1 MRIIMR
7 MSHPP
12 ESVMATAKKY
22 KVPAVKPLL
31 AEEPRVIYNT
41 GKQRLNIT
49 VRGDL
54 IERARAAKL
63 NLSSVLEES
72 LERTLRMAEAKQWA
86 VENAEAIAYH
96 NARIERDGMWNRDLI
111 RF

>member
-7 MSHPP
+7 MTHPP
-12 ESVMATAKKY
+12 ENVMAAARKY
-22 KVPAVKPLL
+22 KVPVVKPLL
-31 AEEPRVIYNT
+31 VEEPRPACNT

-63 NLSSVLEES
+63 NLSSVVEES

-86 VENAEAIAYH
+86 LQNAEAIAYH